1 MRSNKTFSKN
11 SPYQPESSFNLVQDM
26 FDLSISHRKLSMTS
40 DIDTSFTPSAI
51 LQLPC
56 LINPTNLP
64 KTSFNTPLTPNST
77 TISLNPRGYFKEPCG
92 ATTQSN

>member
-11 SPYQPESSFNLVQDM
+11 SPYQLESTYNLVQDM

-40 DIDTSFTPSAI
+40 DIDSSFTPAPI

-56 LINPTNLP
+56 LINSTNLA
-64 KTSFNTPLTPNST
+64 KTNFNTPLTPN
-77 TISLNPRGYFKEPCG
+77 
-92 ATTQSN
+92 

>member
-40 DIDTSFTPSAI
+40 DIDTSFPPAAI

-56 LINPTNLP
+56 LINP
-64 KTSFNTPLTPNST
+64 SFNTPLTPNT
-77 TISLNPRGYFKEPCG
+77 TKISLNPRGYFKEPCG